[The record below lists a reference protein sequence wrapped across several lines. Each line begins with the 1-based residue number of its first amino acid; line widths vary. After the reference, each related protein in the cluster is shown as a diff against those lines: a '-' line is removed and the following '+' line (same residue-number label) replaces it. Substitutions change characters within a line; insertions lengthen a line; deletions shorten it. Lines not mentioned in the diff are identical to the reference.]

1 MIYINNVH
9 LYMAKG
15 RYNFRLDD
23 DLIEH
28 IKNLLLEKGRKNLT
42 RYVEAALKKA
52 SKFKEQDL
60 V

>member
-1 MIYINNVH
+1 
-9 LYMAKG
+9 MAKG